1 MADTPD
7 DLDILLADVR
17 KTISDNKKFLDKLID
32 ETVEDDAEDENETV
46 TAEEDYEE
54 L

>member
-32 ETVEDDAEDENETV
+32 ETVEDDAEDESEAV

>member
-32 ETVEDDAEDENETV
+32 ETIEDDPEDENEAV

>member
-32 ETVEDDAEDENETV
+32 ETVEDDAEDENEAV

>member
-32 ETVEDDAEDENETV
+32 ETVEDDPEDENETV
-46 TAEEDYEE
+46 TVEEDFEE